1 MRIALLAAL
10 LVTAL
15 APMGASA
22 DTRHLRVLFLGNS
35 LTYTNDLPAMVSA
48 IAAKTGRTQIEHDMF
63 APGGWAL
70 EDHWA
75 AGTGR
80 QMLAD
85 EAWDAVVL
93 QQGPS
98 SLPESGVNL
107 TEWTKRWADEARA
120 HGVRPAL
127 LTVWPE
133 QARSYAFGAVI
144 SHHRTAARAAHTAL
158 FPAGV
163 AWQSAF
169 ERAPKLRLYGP
180 DGFHPSP
187 LGTYLTAVVVYA
199 GLTGELPRPLPRI
212 PGVTFDAKTAGTLR
226 AAAATVYR

>member
-1 MRIALLAAL
+1 MRSALLALAVL
-10 LVTAL
+10 AL
-15 APMGASA
+15 AAGSARA
-22 DTRHLRVLFLGNS
+22 DTKHLRVLYLGNS

-48 IAAKTGRTQIEHDMF
+48 IAAKAGHVQIEHEMY

-75 AGTGR
+75 GGTSRDLLDNGT
-80 QMLAD
+80 
-85 EAWDAVVL
+85 WDAVVL

-133 QARSYAFGAVI
+133 LARSYAFAAVI
-144 SHHRTAARAAHTAL
+144 AHHRSAARAAKAAL
-158 FPAGV
+158 FPAGE
-163 AWQSAF
+163 AWLNLLHA
-169 ERAPKLRLYGP
+169 RKRPGLYGP

-187 LGTYLTAVVVYA
+187 LGTYLAAVTVYA
-199 GLTGELPRPLPRI
+199 GLTGELPRTLPQVD
-212 PGVTFDAKTAGTLR
+212 GVHFDAALGKVMR
-226 AAAATVYR
+226 AAVARTYR